1 MKFNKRDR
9 QEIISCINSVAKGDV
24 SKLLIFTYQGE
35 DYRLSYSFTNFGH
48 IGIDISK
55 IDYENEEDPLIN
67 LFTEHYFVSI
77 CDHETNDEL
86 NNEYIS
92 LTEKAFDS
100 LGIEANGLMLYN

>member
-9 QEIISCINSVAKGDV
+9 QEIISCINSVAKRNGFQ
-24 SKLLIFTYQGE
+24 SLIFAYQGE
-35 DYRLSYSFTNFGH
+35 DYTLSYDFADFGR
-48 IGIDISK
+48 IGIHISK
-55 IDYENEEDPLIN
+55 IDYENEEDPSID
-67 LFTEHYFVSI
+67 LFTEYYFVSI

-86 NNEYIS
+86 DNEYIS